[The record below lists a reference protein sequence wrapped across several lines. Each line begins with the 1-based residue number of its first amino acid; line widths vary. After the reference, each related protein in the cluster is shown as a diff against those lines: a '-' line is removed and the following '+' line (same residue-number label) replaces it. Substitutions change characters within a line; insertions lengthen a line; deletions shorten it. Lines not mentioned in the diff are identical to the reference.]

1 VAPARRRVARTVLP
15 NGLVVLASE
24 ARSLPIVT
32 AALSFEAGSRYDPD
46 GKAGLA
52 ALVSSLVVE
61 GSESL
66 SAEEVALRVD
76 SMGASLESGAGYET
90 GSIAFT
96 GLSSDCDLGL
106 RFMLD
111 LVRTPRFDVVSIEDG
126 TRRQIAEIADEDED
140 PYSISR
146 RELFRMVF
154 PKHPRGNPVT
164 GYVGTVRAISRD
176 DLLGFH
182 RARYRPGGAVLAI
195 AGDVD
200 PEEALEMAGR
210 VFEGWAADGDASD
223 AAFELPAASGK
234 IKKRFVDVERKQV
247 HLSIGNVG
255 IARCDPDYY
264 AVAVLDVIL
273 GDSAGFGSRLA
284 TRLREVEGLAYMVE
298 SDASGTAGRDP
309 GIFWAYTA
317 TSPENVDAALRGILA
332 ELDGVRRSPP
342 SAEEVS
348 SATAYLRGK
357 QSLERETNE
366 ARAARLIATERFALG
381 LDYEEAYPAIV
392 GAVTANQVVEAA
404 RRVIDLDGYCLVA
417 VGPDVSTLLG

>member
-1 VAPARRRVARTVLP
+1 VAPARRRVARTVLS
-15 NGLVVLASE
+15 NGLTVLASE

-32 AALSFEAGSRYDPD
+32 VVLSFEAGSRYDPD

-96 GLSSDCDLGL
+96 GLSSDRDDGL
-106 RFMLD
+106 RLMLD
-111 LVRTPRFDVVSIEDG
+111 LVRTPRFDVVSIEDA

-164 GYVGTVRAISRD
+164 GYVGTVRAVSRD

-182 RARYRPGGAVLAI
+182 RARYRPGGATLAI
-195 AGDVD
+195 AGDID
-200 PEEALEMAGR
+200 AGEALEKAAR
-210 VFEGWAADGDASD
+210 VFEEWPAGDASPV
-223 AAFELPAASGK
+223 AFELPARSRGVTT
-234 IKKRFVDVERKQV
+234 RLVDVERKQV

-255 IARCDPDYY
+255 IARSDPDYY

-284 TRLREVEGLAYMVE
+284 TRLREVEGLAYIVE

-317 TSPENVDAALRGILA
+317 TSPENVHAALRGILA
-332 ELDGVRRSPP
+332 ELDAIRRLPP
-342 SAEEVS
+342 SADEVS
-348 SATAYLRGK
+348 SAAAYLRGR

-366 ARAARLIATERFALG
+366 VRAARLIAIERFALG
-381 LDYEEAYPAIV
+381 LDYEEAYAGIV
-392 GAVTANQVVEAA
+392 GAVTADEVVEAA

>member
-1 VAPARRRVARTVLP
+1 MAPARRRVARTVLP

-24 ARSLPIVT
+24 ARSLPIFT

-52 ALVSSLVVE
+52 ALVSSLVAE

-96 GLSSDCDLGL
+96 GLSSDCDEGLGL
-106 RFMLD
+106 MLD
-111 LVRTPRFDVVSIEDG
+111 LVRAPRFGTVSIEDG

-200 PEEALEMAGR
+200 LGEVLEKAGR
-210 VFEGWAADGDASD
+210 VFEGWAAGDASE
-223 AAFELPAASGK
+223 AALELPAASGK
-234 IKKRFVDVERKQV
+234 VKKRFVDVERKQV

-284 TRLREVEGLAYMVE
+284 TRLREVEGLAYVVE

-317 TSPENVDAALRGILA
+317 TSPENVGAALHGILA

-366 ARAARLIATERFALG
+366 ARVARLIATERFALG
-381 LDYEEAYPAIV
+381 LDYEEAYPGIV
-392 GAVTANQVVEAA
+392 GAVTADQVVEAA
-404 RRVIDLDGYCLVA
+404 RRVIDLDGHCLVA